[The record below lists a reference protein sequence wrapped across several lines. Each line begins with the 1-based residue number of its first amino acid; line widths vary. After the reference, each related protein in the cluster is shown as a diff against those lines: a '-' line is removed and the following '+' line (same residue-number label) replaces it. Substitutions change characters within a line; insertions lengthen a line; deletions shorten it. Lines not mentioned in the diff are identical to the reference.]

1 MEEDELLDEGQ
12 KKFIIKHWKVT
23 IIAVV
28 SFVGAAIV
36 ALAVILWVVANAQ
49 LSGLVPSMIGE
60 WTVGYFFT
68 FILNLIFW
76 ELAFVGSWF
85 ILIVAALF
93 FWYKKLPE
101 EDRAAWPQRG
111 RREESDAFGF
121 FVMLAWLLIT
131 YIEGRWDLAFQAW
144 SLDVWV
150 YSFVAAF
157 LWVALIAG
165 IPIAIY
171 FIYWIIQEIS
181 NKEVLAKPTEEVTE

>member
-1 MEEDELLDEGQ
+1 MEEDEFLDEGQ

-23 IIAVV
+23 IIAAV

-36 ALAVILWVVANAQ
+36 ALAVLLWVVANAQ

-68 FILNLIFW
+68 FIFNLIFW
-76 ELAFVGSWF
+76 ELAFVGSWL
-85 ILIVAALF
+85 ILIIAALF

-111 RREESDAFGF
+111 RREDSDAFGF

-131 YIEGRWDLAFQAW
+131 WIEGRWELAFQAW
-144 SLDVWV
+144 TLDVWV

-181 NKEVLAKPTEEVTE
+181 DKEVVTEPSEEVNE